1 MHEAPITLFITR
13 ERKEH
18 ANLFH
23 AMTDFLNAYQA
34 LHMLGVIDARREGY
48 VARSAVAG
56 SARRDID
63 CGRHRDGMEN
73 VGVVLLDEQPEVC
86 MTATR
91 CVCVCV
97 CVCVCPWVRGVAFI
111 VWTMAALICA
121 PTHGRARSTWCLIM
135 CFRPTFP

>member
-13 ERKEH
+13 ERNEH

-48 VARSAVAG
+48 VWRSAVAG

-97 CVCVCPWVRGVAFI
+97 CPWMRGVAFI
-111 VWTMAALICA
+111 VCNMAAS
-121 PTHGRARSTWCLIM
+121 HGRARSTWCLIM
-135 CFRPTFP
+135 CSRPTFP